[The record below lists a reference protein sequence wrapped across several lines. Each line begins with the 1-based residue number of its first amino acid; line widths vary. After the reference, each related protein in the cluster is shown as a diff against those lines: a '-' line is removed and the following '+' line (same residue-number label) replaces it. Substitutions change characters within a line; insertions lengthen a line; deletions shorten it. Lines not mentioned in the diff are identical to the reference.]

1 MGDGAK
7 DTNNHVFGAQ
17 ATNLNLLTIT
27 AEICIWR
34 EYKWTSAMCHKLC
47 PGL

>member
-1 MGDGAK
+1 MHFHDAYKYYIIIIYILMDDGAK

-27 AEICIWR
+27 AEICI
-34 EYKWTSAMCHKLC
+34 
-47 PGL
+47 